1 MHSTVFIYWYY
12 AVKWTKMKRSYLK
25 ETFFLNVWAIRNF
38 YCCLL
43 FIIIRLLPSSCQ
55 PLCVD
60 RIMSG
65 CDSSALRR
73 HTILWWWPLMIC
85 HFRESDV
92 GINNSALIPLLK
104 SIVLTSL
111 VVSASTALLIL
122 QINFSQSCRVSVW

>member
-38 YCCLL
+38 YCCFL
-43 FIIIRLLPSSCQ
+43 FIIIRLLPSPCQ

-65 CDSSALRR
+65 CDSSALSYN
-73 HTILWWWPLMIC
+73 ILWWRPLMIC
-85 HFRESDV
+85 HFRASNV
-92 GINNSALIPLLK
+92 GINNSALTAFLK

-122 QINFSQSCRVSVW
+122 QIKFSQSCRVSVW